1 MTENFDAFCEAI
13 ITELFT
19 SKSKRVEHK
28 SRYWDTN
35 QYSKAQPR
43 QVRTMNTKTA
53 SQRSKLGNQQYIGNI
68 WTQEGPRGQN
78 KSQKTP
84 QEIAIAKGHGA
95 HIHVDGV
102 NPKKVGATINSKQ
115 GDMEVKYNLSN
126 GASKVGRKVQK
137 NYFKDGIKRNHM
149 KRRLNNE

>member
-102 NPKKVGATINSKQ
+102 NPKKVGATIRATK
-115 GDMEVKYNLSN
+115 GTLSIP
-126 GASKVGRKVQK
+126 
-137 NYFKDGIKRNHM
+137 GIKAVKETKIGGSR
-149 KRRLNNE
+149 